1 LFKKKIHLF
10 AIFTIQSFDHK
21 KEIGSTSPT
30 HNNFYYPLPKG
41 MKRNVEREKEEVLVR
56 LIYKKT

>member
-1 LFKKKIHLF
+1 MSRVKNPPSPPQKKM
-10 AIFTIQSFDHK
+10 
-21 KEIGSTSPT
+21 GSTSPT